1 MDTREQVRN
10 TIVGLL
16 KIKPQELQDDQ
27 SLEQGLGVDS
37 TEMVEI
43 CIALQK
49 GFGVAIKDKE
59 VAKQHSVADIAR
71 IIDEKKKTV
80 KV

>member
-1 MDTREQVRN
+1 MDTREQVRD
-10 TIVGLL
+10 TIVKLL
-16 KIKPQELQDDQ
+16 KIKPQELKDEA

-49 GFGVAIKDKE
+49 GFGVSIKDKE
-59 VAKQHSVADIAR
+59 VAKQHTVEDIAR

>member
-1 MDTREQVRN
+1 MDTKEQVRD
-10 TIVGLL
+10 TIVKLL
-16 KIKPQELQDDQ
+16 KIKPQELVDGS
-27 SLEQGLGVDS
+27 SLEQSLGVDS

-59 VAKQHSVADIAR
+59 VSKQHSVEDIAR
-71 IIDEKKKTV
+71 VIDEKKKAV
-80 KV
+80 RV